1 MFRYMET
8 PPPIVDQMDNEGNS
22 GNDWE
27 MPTESVHAGEM
38 HDASGAHIDPIH
50 MISIDMGDFETA
62 SRLMDGLSMC
72 SLAVS
77 LGNVDTLV
85 QHPASMTHRL
95 MSEEDRLAVGIT
107 DGMVRI
113 SAGIESAKDIIT
125 DFDRAISGL

>member
-1 MFRYMET
+1 MT
-8 PPPIVDQMDNEGNS
+8 DQMDNEGDT

-38 HDASGAHIDPIH
+38 HDASGAYIDPIH

-62 SRLMDGLSMC
+62 SRFMDGLSMC

-113 SAGIESAKDIIT
+113 SAGIESAKDIIA